1 MPGIPP
7 PDGGSLDRSQVA
19 AALRE
24 IAALVSLKDETPF
37 RRRAY
42 EKAASSLDALERNFD
57 ELVGAGRLT
66 DIPGIGDGL
75 AALIAELA
83 REGRSPTLDGLRA
96 ELPPG
101 SAELARLP
109 DLGLA
114 RITALHA
121 ALGIDG
127 LESLRAAC
135 ESGRVR
141 SLRGFGEKAE
151 ARLLAAIRALDSGG
165 KPLLLARALEEES
178 RLLTFLRG
186 SEAVLAA
193 EPAGPLRRREE
204 IVDRLDFVVESDSPA
219 AALDRF
225 VASSAGSVV
234 LHRDASR
241 ATVKLPPDVVAHVD
255 VAPAGGL
262 GWLLLEKTGTIQH
275 LAALQRHAASA
286 RRPGPSHAGGSST
299 GPDAPL
305 YAAMGLP
312 FIPPELRQDGGEVE
326 AAARG
331 LLPEDLVETAHVRGF
346 VHCHTVHSD
355 GTGTIEEM
363 AREAEARGMGYIT
376 ITDHSPAA
384 HYAHGLTVDRLERQW
399 AEIDRVQAGVGVRI
413 LRGAECDILADGTL
427 DYPDHVLARLDV
439 VIASI
444 HDRHGM
450 DRAQMTRRLVKAM
463 SHPRFKIWGHALGRL
478 LKRRPPIDCDVER
491 VLDALAASRG
501 AVEINGDPNRLDLEP
516 RWIKAAAARGLRFVI
531 STDAHSTSELS
542 YLEYGVLMARRGGVS
557 AREVLNS
564 RDADDFAAAVS
575 PR

>member
-1 MPGIPP
+1 MEV
-7 PDGGSLDRSQVA
+7 SLDRSQVA

-42 EKAASSLDALERNFD
+42 ERAASSLDELERNFD
-57 ELVGAGRLT
+57 ELLDAGRLT
-66 DIPGIGDGL
+66 DVPGIGGGL
-75 AALIAELA
+75 AAVIAELA

-114 RITALHA
+114 RIDALHR

-127 LESLRAAC
+127 LESLRTAC
-135 ESGRVR
+135 EEGRVR
-141 SLRGFGEKAE
+141 SIKGFGEKAE

-165 KPLLLARALEEES
+165 KPLLLARALEEED
-178 RLLTFLRG
+178 RLLTFLRA
-186 SEAVLAA
+186 SDAVLAA

-204 IVDRLDFVVESDSPA
+204 VVDRLDLVVETGSPS

-225 VASSAGSVV
+225 VALPAVSAV
-234 LHRDASR
+234 LHRDAGG
-241 ATVKLPPDVVAHVD
+241 ATVKLSSDVVAHVD
-255 VAPAGGL
+255 VAPPGGL
-262 GWLLLEKTGTIQH
+262 AWLLLEKTGTLQH
-275 LAALQRHAASA
+275 LAALQRHASSA
-286 RRPGPSHAGGSST
+286 ARSGPSRACGSST

-326 AAARG
+326 AAARA
-331 LLPEDLVETAHVRGF
+331 LLPEDLVEAAHVRGF
-346 VHCHTVHSD
+346 VHCHTVYSD

-363 AREAEARGMGYIT
+363 AREAEARGRSYLT

-399 AEIDRVQAGVGVRI
+399 EEIDRVQARVRVRI
-413 LRGAECDILADGTL
+413 LRGVECDILADGSL
-427 DYPDHVLARLDV
+427 DCPDHVLSRLDV

-444 HDRHGM
+444 HNRHGM

-463 SHPRFKIWGHALGRL
+463 SHPRFKIWGHPLGRL
-478 LKRRPPIDCDVER
+478 LQRRQPLDCDVEK

-516 RWIKAAAARGLRFVI
+516 RWIKAAAARGLRFVV
-531 STDAHSTSELS
+531 STDAHATSELS
-542 YLEYGVLMARRGGVS
+542 YLEYGVLMARRGGVG
-557 AREVLNS
+557 ARQVLNT
-564 RDADDFAAAVS
+564 RDADDFATAVS

>member
-1 MPGIPP
+1 M
-7 PDGGSLDRSQVA
+7 
-19 AALRE
+19 
-24 IAALVSLKDETPF
+24 KDEAPF

-42 EKAASSLDALERNFD
+42 ERAASSLDELERNFD
-57 ELVGAGRLT
+57 ELVDAGRLT
-66 DIPGIGDGL
+66 DVPGIGGGL
-75 AALIAELA
+75 AAVIAELA

-114 RITALHA
+114 RITVLHRELA
-121 ALGIDG
+121 VDG

-141 SLRGFGEKAE
+141 SIKGFGEKAE

-165 KPLLLARALEEES
+165 KPQLLARAMEEES
-178 RLLTFLRG
+178 RLLAFLRA
-186 SEAVLAA
+186 SEAVLGA
-193 EPAGPLRRREE
+193 EPAGALRRREE
-204 IVDRLDFVVESDSPA
+204 VVERVDLVAESANPAAVLDRLAAFPSASLVVDRDSGS
-219 AALDRF
+219 LTMKL
-225 VASSAGSVV
+225 ASGS
-234 LHRDASR
+234 L
-241 ATVKLPPDVVAHVD
+241 AHLD
-255 VAPAGGL
+255 VAPPGGL
-262 GWLLLEKTGTIQH
+262 AWLLLEKTGTIEH

-286 RRPGPSHAGGSST
+286 TPGGASRAVGTAT
-299 GPDAPL
+299 GPDAVL

-312 FIPPELRQDGGEVE
+312 FIPPELRQDGAEVE

-331 LLPEDLVETAHVRGF
+331 LLPLDLVETAHVRGF

-384 HYAHGLTVDRLERQW
+384 HYARGLTVDRLERQW
-399 AEIDRVQAGVGVRI
+399 AEIDRAQARVRVRI

-444 HDRHGM
+444 HNRHGM

-478 LKRRPPIDCDVER
+478 LQRRPPIDCDVEK

-516 RWIKAAAARGLRFVI
+516 RWIKAARARGLRFVI

-557 AREVLNS
+557 AREVLNT
-564 RDADDFAAAVS
+564 RDDDDFADAVS